1 MGRRCPSEEVHVPL
15 GSYGPVG
22 GLTAKAST
30 FLRQQGGDSLQAQKG
45 HGEVMT
51 FAEFYFWITY
61 GAHPRNYPP
70 NVHAVMVNG
79 YPKLV
84 VVQVRMEPSLRVA
97 GKTRI
102 EE

>member
-1 MGRRCPSEEVHVPL
+1 
-15 GSYGPVG
+15 
-22 GLTAKAST
+22 
-30 FLRQQGGDSLQAQKG
+30 
-45 HGEVMT
+45 MT